1 MKGKIE
7 VIRKSTVSE
16 TRLHSGTAN
25 VPPGYRLQS
34 HAKPE
39 TAQLDFRFSRKA
51 IEQQN
56 LLNAEL
62 ALCPLIFAVPESST
76 RSVRKPSFHLKL

>member
-7 VIRKSTVSE
+7 VICKSTVSE

-62 ALCPLIFAVPESST
+62 ALCLLIFAVPESST